1 MRPLELQSDRYRT
14 ALEDLTLENII
25 IKVFSSP
32 LFGARLLGIALD
44 SARYY
49 LVRDKEDVVLH
60 HEVHFP

>member
-1 MRPLELQSDRYRT
+1 M
-14 ALEDLTLENII
+14 LENII

-32 LFGARLLGIALD
+32 LFGARLLGIPLD

-49 LVRDKEDVVLH
+49 IVCDKEDVALH